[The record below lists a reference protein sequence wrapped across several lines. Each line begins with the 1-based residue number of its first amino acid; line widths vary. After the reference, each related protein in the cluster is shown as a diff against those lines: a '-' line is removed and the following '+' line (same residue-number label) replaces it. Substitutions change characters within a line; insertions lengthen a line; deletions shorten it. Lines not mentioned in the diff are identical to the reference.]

1 MLAEAIAEFR
11 QAIALDTSLV
21 AARYYLAQA
30 YLDLN
35 RPERARDELAA
46 ALEQSPG
53 QMQFTTMLAEAE
65 RRTGNAARALEL
77 TREIP
82 AADPSAPQAR
92 YYAALAL
99 LDLNRRLDAIAELE
113 ALVKAGVTPPD
124 VTSTLGLAY
133 LDEGRSDEAAQL
145 LGAAVQAVPTRPDL
159 RIALA
164 RAHRLAGRLPD
175 AERELALALPPDANR
190 EASEFYETV
199 EADIHLETAIIRIAQ
214 ERGDDALKEL
224 EQAVALRPSH
234 GPTHRYLAE
243 VHLSQ
248 NRRDAATTHA
258 RAAREAGETL
268 PDSIAVLVQ

>member
-1 MLAEAIAEFR
+1 
-11 QAIALDTSLV
+11 
-21 AARYYLAQA
+21 
-30 YLDLN
+30 
-35 RPERARDELAA
+35 
-46 ALEQSPG
+46 
-53 QMQFTTMLAEAE
+53 
-65 RRTGNAARALEL
+65 
-77 TREIP
+77 
-82 AADPSAPQAR
+82 SAPQAR

-133 LDEGRSDEAAQL
+133 LDEGRPDEAAQL

-243 VHLSQ
+243 VYLSQ
-248 NRRDAATTHA
+248 
-258 RAAREAGETL
+258 
-268 PDSIAVLVQ
+268 